1 MADTTRPNAS
11 SPRKALFTSLF
22 FLLFGFAPLLK
33 TAGSPSWHAIPTT
46 MVLRLVASGMCFGVS
61 LAFMSLVVTRNR

>member
-1 MADTTRPNAS
+1 MVETTRSNAS
-11 SPRKALFTSLF
+11 SPRKAIFTSLF

-33 TAGSPSWHAIPTT
+33 AADRPSWHAIPTT
-46 MVLRLVASGMCFGVS
+46 LVLRLVASGMCFGVS